1 MRKDNKIHDVIMG
14 GREKEKETGCCIRN
28 DGSGCIQTL
37 KEHCSVSIKFY
48 SLFIMRF
55 KNNHIFI
62 INIAPAF
69 DLVKMEQQFIANW

>member
-48 SLFIMRF
+48 NLFIMRF
-55 KNNHIFI
+55 
-62 INIAPAF
+62 
-69 DLVKMEQQFIANW
+69 